1 MNYAFRR
8 SREKKEETVNSE
20 VLKGRGGV
28 MLSVPLLLLL
38 RMMRARRK
46 LSPLNTS
53 SSG

>member
-28 MLSVPLLLLL
+28 MLSVPLLLL